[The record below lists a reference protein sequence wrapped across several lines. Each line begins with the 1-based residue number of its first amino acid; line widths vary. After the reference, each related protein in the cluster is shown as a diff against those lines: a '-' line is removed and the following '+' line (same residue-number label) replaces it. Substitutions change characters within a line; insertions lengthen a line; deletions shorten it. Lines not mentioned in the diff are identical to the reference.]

1 MNLIINPGCFH
12 LLLERRKNKD
22 EQVEQWLIGQT
33 SRLAGKALLFAS
45 PSRSAIAGLPS
56 AGQIDLAAR
65 LDDERWA
72 TCEGRIGA
80 WAGSKHG
87 WQPEISSGFVQVL
100 NDSVRDCS
108 SGRSS

>member
-1 MNLIINPGCFH
+1 MNLIINPGRFH
-12 LLLERRKNKD
+12 LLLEWRKNKD
-22 EQVEQWLIGQT
+22 EQVEQWMIGQT

-56 AGQIDLAAR
+56 AGQIDLAAWS
-65 LDDERWA
+65 DDERLG
-72 TCEGRIGA
+72 TCEGRTGA
-80 WAGSKHG
+80 WAGSKGPWHRK
-87 WQPEISSGFVQVL
+87 ISSGFVQVL

>member
-1 MNLIINPGCFH
+1 MNLIINPGRFH

-33 SRLAGKALLFAS
+33 SRPASKALLFAS

-65 LDDERWA
+65 LGGERWA

-87 WQPEISSGFVQVL
+87 WQREISGFVHPL